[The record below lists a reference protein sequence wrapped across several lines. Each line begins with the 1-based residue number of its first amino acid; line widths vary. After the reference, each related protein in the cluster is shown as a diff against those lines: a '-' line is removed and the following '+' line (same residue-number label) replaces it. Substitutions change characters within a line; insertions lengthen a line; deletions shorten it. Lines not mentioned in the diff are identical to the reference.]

1 MSWTEHRVHS
11 AALGDERP
19 LWVWS
24 PRGGTRRY
32 PVVYV
37 LHAHMRSGPSWFNI
51 EPFEQSY
58 PEAIEQLAPDAIVA
72 LVDGW
77 TPVGG
82 SQWIDSE
89 LGAFATYLR
98 EDVVGL
104 VEDAYPAS
112 GLRGLQGKSSG
123 GYGAL
128 VNALERPDLF
138 HAVAAHAPMA
148 LFEVTVAHEFPA
160 AARELR
166 ERHAPLGEA
175 LAGIHALGSA
185 GDVLLVEVGALAH
198 AFSRGALPFRVDTAA
213 LVPDVWEQWL
223 ARDPIRLV
231 AAQPDAAQALR
242 GVWLDAGR
250 GDEYFLDLGAVALRD
265 ALLAAGLAEDALHFE
280 LFDGGHRGVSGR
292 YPASLAWLVERLSP
306 EAIAPSP

>member
-1 MSWTEHRVHS
+1 MSWLEHRIAS

-24 PRGGTRRY
+24 PADDSRRY

-37 LHAHMRSGPSWFNI
+37 LHAHMRSGPSWFNV

-58 PEAIEQLAPDAIVA
+58 PQAIEQLAPDAIVA

-89 LGAFATYLR
+89 LGAFASYLR
-98 EDVVGL
+98 DDVVTF
-104 VEDAYPAS
+104 VEDAYPAN

-128 VNALERPDLF
+128 VNALGHPDVF
-138 HAVAAHAPMA
+138 AAVAAHAPMA
-148 LFEVTVAHEFPA
+148 LFEVTVAHDFPA
-160 AARELR
+160 AARALR
-166 ERHAPLGEA
+166 ERGSSLEDA
-175 LAGIHALGSA
+175 LTRIDALESV
-185 GDVLLVEVGALAH
+185 GDVVLVETGALAH
-198 AFSRGALPFRVDTAA
+198 AFSSGTLPFRVDTGA
-213 LVPDVWEQWL
+213 LIPDVWERWL
-223 ARDPIRLV
+223 TRDPVRIV
-231 AAQPDAAQALR
+231 AERADAVQALR

-250 GDEYFLDLGAVALRD
+250 RDEYYLDLGAVALRD
-265 ALLAAGLAEDALHFE
+265 ALLAAGLPEERLHFE

-292 YPASLAWLVERLSP
+292 YPASLAWLVERLS
-306 EAIAPSP
+306 

>member
-1 MSWTEHRVHS
+1 MSWQEHLIAS

-24 PRGGTRRY
+24 PRDGSRRY
-32 PVVYV
+32 PTVYV
-37 LHAHMRSGPSWFNI
+37 LHAHLRSGPSWFNV

-58 PEAIEQLAPDAIVA
+58 PEAIEELAPEAIVA

-98 EDVVGL
+98 EDVVPF
-104 VEDAYPAS
+104 VEDTYPAN

-123 GYGAL
+123 GFGAL
-128 VNALERPDLF
+128 ANVLERPDLF

-148 LFEVTVAHEFPA
+148 LFAVTVAHDFPA

-166 ERHAPLGEA
+166 EHGGSLDDA
-175 LAGIHALGSA
+175 LRGIDALRSG
-185 GDVLLVEVGALAH
+185 GDVVLIETGALAY
-198 AFSRGALPFRVDTAA
+198 AFSGGALPFRVDTAE
-213 LVPDVWEQWL
+213 LVPEVWERWL
-223 ARDPIRLV
+223 ARDPVRLV
-231 AAQPDAAQALR
+231 AERPEAVHALR

-250 GDEYFLDLGAVALRD
+250 HDEYFLDLGAVALRD
-265 ALLAAGLAEDALHFE
+265 ALLAAGLADNDLRFE

-292 YPASLAWLVERLSP
+292 YPASLGWLVERLTT
-306 EAIAPSP
+306 AGAPSP